1 MRVCAVQVT
10 SNTAKMDTDY
20 TEARDAII
28 RAVAAT
34 TGRFTMDQIADACGD
49 QRERVRR
56 VFRLLRDS
64 RQITLCHK
72 RRGLWIK
79 TGAELMAIE
88 NKPPEWDLPD
98 VDELP
103 PSIVD
108 RAIAMRPLL
117 VLAFDAAIGC
127 KNGQR

>member
-1 MRVCAVQVT
+1 
-10 SNTAKMDTDY
+10 MDTDY

-28 RAVAAT
+28 RAIAET
-34 TGRFTMDQIADACGD
+34 TGKFTMDQIAEACGD

-64 RQITLCHK
+64 RQITICHN
-72 RRGLWIK
+72 RRGLWVK
-79 TGAELMAIE
+79 TGAELIAMG

-98 VDELP
+98 IDEP
-103 PSIVD
+103 QPSIVD

-117 VLAFDAAIGC
+117 VLAFDAAVR
-127 KNGQR
+127 GQNWQR